1 MPARQTLTKLR
12 LSEVFT
18 ARRFI
23 DLSAQKGFVHC
34 TMKQSLQ
41 LKLGQQLTMT
51 PQLQQA
57 IRLLQLSTLD
67 LQQEIQ
73 EALESNP
80 MLEVEEGFDS
90 AGQSTDY
97 DGSEADNADYT
108 RQQEIASDIPGDST
122 IDFSASESYSAT
134 ADSFQDGGDYKDSDS
149 YGESESFTETESFG
163 DTDVYG
169 EGDSFSADSG
179 DWSEAIPSDL
189 PVDTSWDDVY
199 QASSSGSS
207 SNYDNEDNDFE
218 SRRAATDS
226 LYDHLMWQLNLTPMS
241 DRDRILAMAII
252 DAVEPSGMLSV
263 SIEDIFEGLGT
274 EIEDLELDEVV
285 AVQHRLQQF
294 DPCGV
299 CSQNLSECLL
309 VQLQQFD
316 PKTPFLEP
324 AKLIAKH
331 YLQILGSRDYRQLM
345 RRTKLKEAELSQA
358 IALIQSLN
366 PRPGDMIASG
376 DTEYVIPDVFVEKRD
391 GRWMVELNPEIAPRL
406 RINADYASMVRRA
419 DSSSDNTFLKDNLQ
433 EARWFL
439 KSLQSRNETLLKVA
453 SCIVEKQR
461 GFLEYGPEA
470 MKPLVL
476 HDIAEIVEMH
486 ESTISRVT
494 TQKYMHTPQG
504 IFELKYFFSS
514 HVSTDSGGE
523 CSSTAIRAIIKK
535 LVNAENPKKP
545 LSDSKITDLL
555 AEQGIQVARRTIAKY
570 RESLNIPPSN
580 ERKTI

>member
-1 MPARQTLTKLR
+1 
-12 LSEVFT
+12 
-18 ARRFI
+18 
-23 DLSAQKGFVHC
+23 
-34 TMKQSLQ
+34 MKQSLQ

-80 MLEVEEGFDS
+80 MLEVEEAFDS
-90 AGQSTDY
+90 PGSANEY
-97 DGSEADNADYT
+97 EGSELDKADYT
-108 RQQEIASDIPGDST
+108 RQLEIAAESGTDHGTDFTASENFSTAADNYSETTTYTEGGDS
-122 IDFSASESYSAT
+122 F
-134 ADSFQDGGDYKDSDS
+134 
-149 YGESESFTETESFG
+149 GESESFGERDSFGEPESFG
-163 DTDVYG
+163 DSDVYG
-169 EGDSFSADSG
+169 EGDGFSADAG
-179 DWSEAIPSDL
+179 EWSDSIPSDL

-199 QASSSGSS
+199 QSSSSSSS
-207 SNYDNEDNDFE
+207 SNYDNDDNDFE

-241 DRDRILAMAII
+241 DRDRVLAMAII
-252 DAVEPSGMLSV
+252 DAVEPSGMLSIT
-263 SIEDIFEGLGT
+263 IEEIFEGMRGDFD
-274 EIEDLELDEVV
+274 ELELDEVE

-316 PKTPFLEP
+316 PKTPFLEA
-324 AKLIAKH
+324 AKLITKQ
-331 YLQILGSRDYRQLM
+331 YLPVLGSRDYRQLM

-358 IALIQSLN
+358 VALIQSLN

-376 DTEYVIPDVFVEKRD
+376 DTEYVVPDVFVDKRD
-391 GRWMVELNPEIAPRL
+391 GRWIVELNPDIAPRL
-406 RINADYASMVRRA
+406 RINSDYASMVKRA
-419 DSSSDNTFLKDNLQ
+419 DSSTDNTFLKDNLQ

-461 GFLEYGPEA
+461 GFLDYGPEA

-535 LVNAENPKKP
+535 LVSAENPKKP

-555 AEQGIQVARRTIAKY
+555 GEQGIQVARRTIAKY

>member
-1 MPARQTLTKLR
+1 
-12 LSEVFT
+12 
-18 ARRFI
+18 
-23 DLSAQKGFVHC
+23 
-34 TMKQSLQ
+34 MKQSLQ

-90 AGQSTDY
+90 PDSTSDY
-97 DGSEADNADYT
+97 EGSEQDQADYT
-108 RQQEIASDIPGDST
+108 RQLEIAAEAGTDHGSDFT
-122 IDFSASESYSAT
+122 ASENFST
-134 ADSFQDGGDYKDSDS
+134 AADNYNEGGDNF
-149 YGESESFTETESFG
+149 GESESFSDNEPFG
-163 DTDVYG
+163 DSDVYG
-169 EGDSFSADSG
+169 EGDNFSADNG
-179 DWSEAIPSDL
+179 DWSDSIPSDL

-199 QASSSGSS
+199 QTSSSGSS
-207 SNYDNEDNDFE
+207 SNYDNEDSDFE

-252 DAVEPSGMLSV
+252 DAVEPSGMLSI
-263 SIEDIFEGLGT
+263 SIEEIFEGMGGDL
-274 EIEDLELDEVV
+274 EELELDEVV
-285 AVQHRLQQF
+285 AVQKLLQQF

-316 PKTPFLEP
+316 PKTPLLDS
-324 AKLIAKH
+324 AKLIVKQ
-331 YLQILGSRDYRQLM
+331 YLPVLGSRDYRQLM
-345 RRTKLKEAELSQA
+345 RRTKLKENELSQA
-358 IALIQSLN
+358 VALIQSLN
-366 PRPGDMIASG
+366 PRPGDIIANG
-376 DTEYVIPDVFVEKRD
+376 DTEYVVPDVFVEKRD
-391 GRWMVELNPEIAPRL
+391 GRWIVELNPDIAPRL
-406 RINADYASMVRRA
+406 RINTDYASMVKRA
-419 DSSSDNTFLKDNLQ
+419 DSSTDNTFLKDNLQ

-461 GFLEYGPEA
+461 GFLDYGPEA

-535 LVNAENPKKP
+535 LVSAENPKKP

>member
-1 MPARQTLTKLR
+1 
-12 LSEVFT
+12 
-18 ARRFI
+18 
-23 DLSAQKGFVHC
+23 
-34 TMKQSLQ
+34 MKQSLQ

-80 MLEVEEGFDS
+80 MLEVEEAFDS
-90 AGQSTDY
+90 PGSTNEY
-97 DGSEADNADYT
+97 EGSELDKADYT
-108 RQQEIASDIPGDST
+108 RQLEIAAESGTDHGTDFTASENFSTAADNYSETTTYTEGGDS
-122 IDFSASESYSAT
+122 F
-134 ADSFQDGGDYKDSDS
+134 
-149 YGESESFTETESFG
+149 GESESFGERDSFGEAESFG
-163 DTDVYG
+163 DSDVYG
-169 EGDSFSADSG
+169 EGDGFSADAG
-179 DWSEAIPSDL
+179 EWSDSIPSDL

-199 QASSSGSS
+199 QSSSSSSS
-207 SNYDNEDNDFE
+207 SNYDNDDNDFE

-241 DRDRILAMAII
+241 DRDRVLAMAII
-252 DAVEPSGMLSV
+252 DAVEPSGMLSIT
-263 SIEDIFEGLGT
+263 IEEIFEGMRGDFD
-274 EIEDLELDEVV
+274 ELELDEVE

-316 PKTPFLEP
+316 PKTPFLEA
-324 AKLIAKH
+324 AKLITKQ
-331 YLQILGSRDYRQLM
+331 YLPVLGSRDYRQLM

-358 IALIQSLN
+358 VALIQSLN

-376 DTEYVIPDVFVEKRD
+376 DTEYVVPDVFVDKRD
-391 GRWMVELNPEIAPRL
+391 GRWIVELNPDIAPRL
-406 RINADYASMVRRA
+406 RINSDYASMVKRA
-419 DSSSDNTFLKDNLQ
+419 DSSTDNTFLKDNLQ

-461 GFLEYGPEA
+461 GFLDYGPEA

-535 LVNAENPKKP
+535 LVSAENPKKP

-555 AEQGIQVARRTIAKY
+555 GEQGIQVARRTIAKY

>member
-1 MPARQTLTKLR
+1 
-12 LSEVFT
+12 
-18 ARRFI
+18 
-23 DLSAQKGFVHC
+23 
-34 TMKQSLQ
+34 MKQSLQ

-67 LQQEIQ
+67 LQAEIQ
-73 EALESNP
+73 EALDSNP
-80 MLEVEEGFDS
+80 MLEVEDSYDNSDANDFGQGDNFDAENS
-90 AGQSTDY
+90 ELSDYARSQEVAGDPNAGTSDKLI
-97 DGSEADNADYT
+97 DNT
-108 RQQEIASDIPGDST
+108 Q
-122 IDFSASESYSAT
+122 SASSDNFGEQASFDDAGNFSDT
-134 ADSFQDGGDYKDSDS
+134 DSFRETSDN
-149 YGESESFTETESFG
+149 
-163 DTDVYG
+163 DIYG
-169 EGDSFSADSG
+169 EGDSFG
-179 DWSEAIPSDL
+179 DNNAEWTESIPSDL

-199 QASSSGSS
+199 QASSGSAS
-207 SNYDNEDNDFE
+207 SNYDGEDSDFE
-218 SRRAATDS
+218 SRRAVADS
-226 LYDHLMWQLNLTPMS
+226 LYDHLMWQLNLTPLS
-241 DRDRILAMAII
+241 DRDHIIAMTII
-252 DAVEPSGMLSV
+252 DAVEPSGMLSI
-263 SIEDIFEGLGT
+263 SIAEIYEGLQQ
-274 EIEDLELDEVV
+274 ELIELEEDEVV

-299 CSQNLSECLL
+299 CSQNLAECLL
-309 VQLQQFD
+309 VQLQQL
-316 PKTPFLEP
+316 PSGTSLLEP
-324 AKLIAKH
+324 AKLIVKQ
-331 YLQILGSRDYRQLM
+331 YLPLLGSRDYRQLM
-345 RRTKLKEAELSQA
+345 RRTKLKETELSQA
-358 IALIQSLN
+358 IALIQGLN
-366 PRPGDMIASG
+366 PRPGDIIASG
-376 DTEYVIPDVFVEKRD
+376 ETEYVVPDVFVEKRD
-391 GRWMVELNPEIAPRL
+391 GRWIVELNPDIAPRL
-406 RINADYASMVRRA
+406 RINTDYASMVRRA

-476 HDIAEIVEMH
+476 HDIAEIVGMH

-535 LVNAENPKKP
+535 LVGAENPKKP
-545 LSDSKITDLL
+545 LSDSKITELL
-555 AEQGIQVARRTIAKY
+555 ADQGIQVARRTIAKY

-580 ERKTI
+580 ERKTL